1 MKDRFLLG
9 QYYDAASP
17 VHSLDPRLKMV
28 VTLLYMAA
36 LFVTQNW
43 QVYIAL
49 AAIFIAVILVSR
61 VPLPYFWR
69 GMRLIV
75 IFMFFTLAA
84 NIFFTPGDAVL
95 QLGFITITKEGLIR
109 GGLMGI
115 RLFLLVAF
123 ATLLTLT
130 TKPVSL
136 TEGMESLLLPLKII
150 KFPAHEISMVMSIA
164 LRFIPTILE
173 ELERIMNAQRVRGVD
188 FSSGGLLKRA
198 KALVPLLVPLFISS
212 FRRADELAQ
221 AMEAKCYTGKNHRT
235 HWKPLRWR
243 MADTLVLLFFAA
255 VLATTIIINILRG

>member
-9 QYYDAASP
+9 QYYDADSLI
-17 VHSLDPRLKMV
+17 HRLDPRLKMV

-36 LFVTQNW
+36 LFVTHNW
-43 QVYIAL
+43 QVYAAL
-49 AAIFIAVILVSR
+49 AVVFTAAILISR
-61 VPLPYFWR
+61 VPLSYFWR

-75 IFMFFTLAA
+75 IFMIFTLAA
-84 NIFFTPGDAVL
+84 NIFFTPGEAVFH
-95 QLGFITITKEGLIR
+95 LGFITVTKEGLIR

-130 TKPVSL
+130 TKPLSL
-136 TEGMESLLLPLKII
+136 TEGMESLFSPLKIL

-198 KALVPLLVPLFISS
+198 KSLIPLLVPLFISS

-221 AMEAKCYTGKNHRT
+221 AMEAKCYTGTNHRT

-243 MADTLVLLFFAA
+243 TVDTLVLLFFIAI
-255 VLATTIIINILRG
+255 LTATVTINIIA